1 MVTAQQHLYLA
12 ERNERFAE
20 TIAALPDRFFDWEV
34 TTLFYSALHYVS
46 AYLAT
51 LGHHP
56 SSHHQRGVL
65 VNNLTAVWDEYQ
77 NLFLLSMAARY
88 YATPITI
95 QQADEAKDYDF
106 RRVKE
111 EMLALLAGQTNREE

>member
-1 MVTAQQHLYLA
+1 MITAQQHLYLA
-12 ERNERFAE
+12 ERNEEFAE
-20 TIAALPDRFFDWEV
+20 NIVALPERFFDWEV

-56 SSHHQRGVL
+56 SSHHRRGTL
-65 VNNLTAVWDEYQ
+65 VNNLTTVWDEYQ

-95 QQADEAKDYDF
+95 QQADEAKNYDF

-111 EMLALLAGQTNREE
+111 GILALLPIQ